1 MFRKSSSAVAAEDEH
16 LLHGFLLDLLYLHV
30 SHVEVACVLFKTALA
45 SSLTCEAEDGT
56 EIVLRTVVLKDS
68 EGKTITADA
77 FPVGSKINARGVV
90 DVFNGVYQLKI
101 FSAND
106 ITFVN

>member
-1 MFRKSSSAVAAEDEH
+1 MHGSASLKNLTIKSIYTTQNEDSSNF
-16 LLHGFLLDLLYLHV
+16 G
-30 SHVEVACVLFKTALA
+30 AL
-45 SSLTCEAEDGT
+45 SLTCEAEDGT